1 MKSNNPLK
9 RILLSPLVFL
19 GVTLMLVEER
29 LWDWFVAFGLW
40 LGQRPMMRLVE
51 ARMRILP
58 PKAAAVALFVP
69 VALIFPVKVLAVWV
83 MSTGRWGLGVTILLS
98 AKLVGTALIAWIY
111 TLCEPALSQL
121 AWFVHLRAWFLD
133 AKDWAHRKLEAWL
146 LWRFAR
152 QVIHRIKAR
161 LKALL
166 SAVIKPE

>member
-1 MKSNNPLK
+1 MKSNNPIK

-19 GVTLMLVEER
+19 GVLLMLLEER
-29 LWDWFVAFGLW
+29 LWDWFVRLGIW
-40 LGQRPMMRLVE
+40 LGQRPAMRQAE

-58 PKAAAVALFVP
+58 PKGAAIALFFP

-83 MSTGRWGLGVTILLS
+83 MSTGRWGLGVAILLS
-98 AKLVGTALIAWIY
+98 AKLVGTALVAWIY

-146 LWRFAR
+146 MWRFAR
-152 QVIHRIKAR
+152 QVIYRIKSK

-166 SAVIKPE
+166 SAGIKLE